1 MMELLCS
8 GSIFPKGSQ
17 AEEII
22 IMEAGKTLK
31 EENIILKPE
40 EIATLEAEAQEL
52 QGKDRAA
59 CKTQFSSNFFLIPD
73 DNEKTIVIMPDIPKA
88 VLKVD
93 ITKAKIL
100 AEAIQNQIQEW
111 L

>member
-1 MMELLCS
+1 METR
-8 GSIFPKGSQ
+8 
-17 AEEII
+17 
-22 IMEAGKTLK
+22 KTVK

-40 EIATLEAEAQEL
+40 EIVALEAEAQER
-52 QGKDRAA
+52 QGKDRTA

-73 DNEKTIVIMPDIPKA
+73 DNEKTIAIMPDIPKA

>member
-1 MMELLCS
+1 METR
-8 GSIFPKGSQ
+8 
-17 AEEII
+17 
-22 IMEAGKTLK
+22 KTLK

-40 EIATLEAEAQEL
+40 EIAALEAEVQEL
-52 QGKDRAA
+52 QRKD
-59 CKTQFSSNFFLIPD
+59 KTQFSSNFFLLPD
-73 DNEKTIVIMPDIPKA
+73 DNEKTIAIMPDIPKD